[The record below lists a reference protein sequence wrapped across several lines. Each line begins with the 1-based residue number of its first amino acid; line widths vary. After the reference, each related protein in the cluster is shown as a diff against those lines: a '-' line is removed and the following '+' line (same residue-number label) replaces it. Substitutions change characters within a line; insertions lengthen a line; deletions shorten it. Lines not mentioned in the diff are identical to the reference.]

1 MPDSSLPPQSS
12 TIDQAGAPSPAQ
24 GETQAPLN
32 ILVVDDSAV
41 MRTMVIR
48 ALKMTGL
55 SVGEIFQAANGMEAL
70 ARLDEHWIDF
80 VTVDI
85 HMSGM
90 NGTELIERLRA
101 TPETAALPIIVISS
115 EGSETRIQEIE
126 ERGAVFLRKPFEP
139 ESLRQVVLRALKI
152 DDAS

>member
-1 MPDSSLPPQSS
+1 MPDSSHS
-12 TIDQAGAPSPAQ
+12 
-24 GETQAPLN
+24 PLN

-55 SVGEIFQAANGMEAL
+55 AIGETFQASNGNEAL
-70 ARLDEHWIDF
+70 TQLDEHWIDLA
-80 VTVDI
+80 TVDI

-90 NGTELIERLRA
+90 NGAELIDRLRA